1 MIPILWYIAPIG
13 AVSALIFAAIFFQQV
28 KRANPG
34 NARMI
39 EIASYVREGAF
50 AYLKQQYKGVAWFFL
65 GAFLVFLF
73 MAQVLHVLHWLVP
86 FAFLTGGFFST
97 LAGYVGMNMAT
108 LASNRTAQACSES
121 LNKGLKIAF
130 RGGAVMGLTVV
141 GLALI
146 DISAWFFILNRIGFP
161 LHTITVVMLS
171 FGMGASTQ
179 ALFARLG

>member
-86 FAFLTGGFFST
+86 FAFLTGGF
-97 LAGYVGMNMAT
+97 
-108 LASNRTAQACSES
+108 
-121 LNKGLKIAF
+121 
-130 RGGAVMGLTVV
+130 
-141 GLALI
+141 
-146 DISAWFFILNRIGFP
+146 SAPWP
-161 LHTITVVMLS
+161 DTW
-171 FGMGASTQ
+171 A
-179 ALFARLG
+179 